1 MTATS
6 RIFAIVVASAIAAP
20 LAAQQAPPQL
30 LGRIT
35 VRGTGLPVDGAAV
48 SIEGSAALVVTDSAG
63 RYLLRG
69 VSPGAH
75 TLLVQR
81 LGFAAV
87 RVPVV
92 IPVSGTLTVDAQLAT
107 SALHIEQVT
116 VIADRVGRVQGETGT
131 ASVIDREAI
140 AAQTASSIQGVL
152 ELLPGVPL
160 QAPGLDAAAQ
170 FSLRGIPIAGTDVNN
185 IGAAGTLIILD
196 GVPLSNN
203 ANLQTVG
210 VRGELAPTASTA
222 GGGVDL
228 RRIPASTLERVE
240 VIRGIPS
247 VRWGDLTQGAIIVET
262 RAAATAPEFAGRF
275 DPRTTEA
282 NIVGGRAWSDDR
294 QAVTAAFNLAE
305 TRQARTL
312 SAAST
317 IRGAGQLAHRLS
329 LGDPGDAAPAA
340 TLDTRF
346 DWWRLRFDSPEREDL
361 EPDRNSLQDDW
372 GIRLAERA
380 RFRARGGRFEWTA
393 SFDAQRQYTSETRS
407 LVRSAV
413 PFTERLEEGRN
424 IGTFAEG
431 RFVGA
436 YQLRGAPRLL
446 YTRIEYVRDAAPD
459 MRRFSAGEFR
469 AGAELRREWNG
480 GVGYIFELARPPQ
493 VSNISGVNGF
503 DRPRGFDN
511 IPAVA
516 TSAVY
521 GDMRITSTLGETF
534 AEVQPGVR
542 VDLLHDGGWWTSG
555 ARSASFEPR
564 VTARVAPRSWLRLL
578 GGAGVVSK
586 IPTVAQLYPPL
597 QYFDVVNVNRYTPE
611 PSERLAVLTTF
622 IRDPS
627 NPDLGHSRNTRREVG
642 FELDGGLRRGM
653 LSVTYFNDAQSG
665 AVTRRREV
673 FSVPRDH
680 YELVDT
686 AQGTGRPGTIVDPPT
701 GSDPLPIFLDRSV
714 NGGRLNT
721 SGFEYIISLPVIPS
735 LRTRLEVSG
744 AKIETRFRTDEVE
757 YESAIRF
764 HTFQIDSTIP
774 RSAYFEGRSNRAER
788 AIRTWRLVHHQPEL
802 GLIVTATIQQRLG
815 EERERTGRLDSLS
828 FIGYITRTG
837 DKVPVPESDRSL
849 PEYADLRQARVD
861 FTTTLSR
868 QPDDWMMSIQIA
880 KSVGTQ
886 GRLSLYFFNVLD
898 KLVTFGG
905 GTARG
910 LPSSRFG
917 AELTMPMSV
926 IERAWR
932 R

>member
-1 MTATS
+1 M
-6 RIFAIVVASAIAAP
+6 SAPLRVLILAGALAAP
-20 LAAQQAPPQL
+20 LGAQQTPAQII
-30 LGRIT
+30 GRIT
-35 VRGTGLPVDGAAV
+35 TQGSGQPIDGATV
-48 SIEGSAALVVTDSAG
+48 SVEGTPASAVTDTAG
-63 RYLLRG
+63 RYLIRNAP
-69 VSPGAH
+69 PGAH
-75 TLLVQR
+75 TLVVR
-81 LGFAAV
+81 RIGFAST
-87 RVPVV
+87 RVPVT
-92 IPVSGTLTVDAQLAT
+92 IPVSGTVTVDAQLAT
-107 SALHIEQVT
+107 SPLHIEQVT
-116 VIADRVGRVQGETGT
+116 VVADRAGRVQGETGT
-131 ASVIDREAI
+131 ASVIERDAI

-170 FSLRGIPIAGTDVNN
+170 FSLRGIPVSGTDVGN

-210 VRGELAPTASTA
+210 VRGELVPSASTA

-262 RAAATAPEFAGRF
+262 RAAATPPEFAARF

-282 NIVGGRAWSDDR
+282 NVVGGRAWSDDR
-294 QAVTAAFNLAE
+294 QAVTAAFNVAE

-317 IRGAGQLAHRLS
+317 LRGAGQVAHRLQLADPS
-329 LGDPGDAAPAA
+329 GNGDRGVF
-340 TLDTRF
+340 DTRL

-372 GIRLAERA
+372 GVRLAERA
-380 RFRARGGRFEWTA
+380 RIRARGGRLEWTA

-413 PFTERLEEGRN
+413 PFTDRLDEGRT

-431 RFVGA
+431 RFLGA
-436 YQLRGAPRLL
+436 YELRGAPRLL
-446 YTRIEYVRDAAPD
+446 YSRLEYLRDAAPALS
-459 MRRFSAGEFR
+459 RFSIGEFR
-469 AGAELRREWNG
+469 AGIELRREWNG
-480 GVGYIFELARPPQ
+480 GKGYIFDLATPPQ
-493 VSNISGVNGF
+493 VSSISGVNGF
-503 DRPRGFDN
+503 DRPRSFEDIG
-511 IPAVA
+511 AVA

-521 GDMRITSTLGETF
+521 SDIRVTSTIGEAF
-534 AEVQPGVR
+534 AELQPGVR
-542 VDLLHDGGWWTSG
+542 LDLLHDGGWWSSGPRSTSL
-555 ARSASFEPR
+555 EPR
-564 VTARVAPRSWLRLL
+564 LTARVAPRPWVRVL

-586 IPTVAQLYPPL
+586 VPTVAQLYPPP

-627 NPDLGHSRNTRREVG
+627 NPDLEHSRNLRREIG
-642 FELDGGLRRGM
+642 FELDGGFRWGM
-653 LSVTYFNDAQSG
+653 LSVTYFNDRQNG
-665 AVTRRREV
+665 AVTRRRDIL
-673 FSVPRDH
+673 SVPRDQ

-686 AQGTGRPGTIVDPPT
+686 AQGTGRPGTIVDPPI

-714 NGGRLNT
+714 NGGRLHT
-721 SGFEYIISLPVIPS
+721 SGIEYIITLPVIPA
-735 LRTRLEVSG
+735 LRTRLEISG
-744 AKIETRFRTDEVE
+744 ARLETKFSTSEFE

-774 RSAYFEGRSNRAER
+774 RSAFFAGRTNRAER
-788 AIRTWRLVHHQPEL
+788 GIRTWRLIHHQPEL

-815 EERERTGRLDSLS
+815 DLRERTDRVDSLS
-828 FIGYITRTG
+828 FLGYVTRTG
-837 DKVPVPESDRSL
+837 ERVFVPESDRML
-849 PEYADLRQARVD
+849 PEYADLRAARTDPV
-861 FTTTLSR
+861 TTLSR
-868 QPDDWMMSIQIA
+868 QPDDWMISLQIA
-880 KSVGTQ
+880 KSVGTE
-886 GRLSLYFFNVLD
+886 GRLSLYFFNALD
-898 KLVTFGG
+898 KLVTFGTG
-905 GTARG
+905 VARA

-917 AELTMPMSV
+917 AELTLPMSV
-926 IERAWR
+926 LERAWR